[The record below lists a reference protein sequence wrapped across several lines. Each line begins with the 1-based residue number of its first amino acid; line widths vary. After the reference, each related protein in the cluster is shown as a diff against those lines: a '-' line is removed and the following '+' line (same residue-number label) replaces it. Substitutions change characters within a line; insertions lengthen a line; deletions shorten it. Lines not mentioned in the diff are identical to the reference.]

1 MDVPC
6 RSTICTHNQCYDAPS
21 FLQLQEQAPTWTCPV
36 CGKIVG
42 FEALTI
48 DQYVLLT
55 VFSTRGLI
63 AYHRYVDDILKST
76 PRSIGQVTVEPNGV
90 WRPLDDD
97 NPSQSRG
104 GHASSDEDEDIDI
117 VEINDMPRMAAVKN
131 ETPGP
136 MMRTPPDSIRSGSAS
151 TRPSV
156 TGQKRQAEVID
167 LSSDDED
174 EPPRPPKRQS
184 TMNPQPQM
192 NTLPNFPHD
201 LHRRPS
207 YPSST
212 SFQLPR
218 PIQPNARATMN
229 PMAPGYRTPQ

>member
-1 MDVPC
+1 MWQDSRLRGAYH
-6 RSTICTHNQCYDAPS
+6 RSV
-21 FLQLQEQAPTWTCPV
+21 CPIY
-36 CGKIVG
+36 C
-42 FEALTI
+42 
-48 DQYVLLT
+48 
-55 VFSTRGLI
+55 FSTQGLTT
-63 AYHRYVDDILKST
+63 YHRYVDDILKST
-76 PRSIGQVTVEPNGV
+76 PKSVGQVTVEPNGV
-90 WRPLDDD
+90 WRQNSDDD
-97 NPSQSRG
+97 RPSQSRG
-104 GHASSDEDEDIDI
+104 GHASSDEDEDTDL

-151 TRPSV
+151 ARPSV

-192 NTLPNFPHD
+192 NTLPSFPHD